1 MSKKISDLEIV
12 SVLNDTDKFL
22 IETGDGP
29 KAVPFNVLSDS
40 CGGGGGAMSASAAAH
55 NGIYRGINLLDTYT
69 IEQLHTMVA
78 AGDFSD
84 IYIGDYIEVT
94 ISTSYK
100 SDEKVRLLAAHLDY
114 FLGNGS
120 TECTSHHILFVPEDC
135 FATTAGMQT
144 SATGN
149 TTTGGYAG
157 SNMHKTVLPT
167 YYTALNAETAL
178 NGHILTHQRYLSST
192 MTSSTTC
199 GSGLG
204 LSGATTGCTWTDT
217 NLCLMNETMVY
228 GTTAYSS
235 SALDVGDAQ
244 AQLALFQLA
253 PHKKIA
259 HLGYGSTSRG
269 GWWLASVA
277 SSTGFC
283 SCNGNGNTVYVNA
296 SVTLG
301 VRPYLL
307 FA

>member
-1 MSKKISDLEIV
+1 MSKSIIDLEEV
-12 SVLNDTDKFL
+12 TELNDTDTMVA
-22 IETGDGP
+22 ETGNGS

-100 SDEKVRLLAAHLDY
+100 SDEKVRLLVAHLDY

-135 FATTAGMQT
+135 FATAAKMNDT
-144 SATGN
+144 N
-149 TTTGGYAG
+149 TTENGYKG
-157 SNMHKTVLPT
+157 SNMHTTVLPT
-167 YYTALNAETAL
+167 YYTALNGVDAL

-192 MTSSTTC
+192 MTSTTAC
-199 GSGLG
+199 GSGRG
-204 LSGATTGCTWTDT
+204 FTGSTTGCSWTET
-217 NLCLMNETMVY
+217 NLCLMNEAMVY
-228 GTTAYSS
+228 GATSYSS
-235 SALDVGDAQ
+235 SALDVADAQ
-244 AQLALFQLA
+244 SQLALFRLR

-259 HLGYGSTSRG
+259 HLGYGSTSRNS
-269 GWWLASVA
+269 WWLASVA
-277 SSTGFC
+277 SSAAFC
-283 SCNGNGNTVYVNA
+283 SCSYVGNTNYGNA
-296 SVTLG
+296 SIALG

>member
-1 MSKKISDLEIV
+1 MSKSIIDLEEV
-12 SVLNDTDKFL
+12 TELNDTDTMVA
-22 IETGDGP
+22 ETENGS

-84 IYIGDYIEVT
+84 IYIGDYVEVT

-100 SDEKVRLLAAHLDY
+100 SDEKVRLLVAHLDY

-135 FATTAGMQT
+135 FATTAKMNDT
-144 SATGN
+144 N
-149 TTTGGYAG
+149 TTENGYKG
-157 SNMHKTVLPT
+157 SNMHTTVLPT
-167 YYTALNAETAL
+167 YYTALNGVDAL
-178 NGHILTHQRYLSST
+178 NGHILTHYRYLSST
-192 MTSSTTC
+192 MTTTTAC

-259 HLGYGSTSRG
+259 HLGYGSSSRDY
-269 GWWLASVA
+269 WWLASVA
-277 SSTGFC
+277 SSTYFC
-283 SCNGNGNTVYVNA
+283 YCDNGGIANYTYA
-296 SVTLG
+296 SLTLG

>member
-1 MSKKISDLEIV
+1 MSKKISDLEQV
-12 SVLNDTDKFL
+12 SELNDTDTFL
-22 IETGDGP
+22 VETENGP
-29 KAVPFNVLSDS
+29 RAVPFNVLSEK
-40 CGGGGGAMSASAAAH
+40 CGGGGGAMSVSAAAH
-55 NGIYRGINLLDTYT
+55 NGIYRGVNLLDTYT
-69 IEQLHTMVA
+69 IEQLHTMVE

-100 SDEKVRLLAAHLDY
+100 SDETVRLLVAHLDY

-135 FATTAGMQT
+135 FATTAKMN
-144 SATGN
+144 SSN
-149 TTTGGYAG
+149 TTENGYKG
-157 SNMHKTVLPT
+157 SEMHTTVLPT
-167 YYTALNAETAL
+167 YYEALNGEGAL
-178 NGHILTHQRYLSST
+178 NGHILSHYRYLSST
-192 MTSSTTC
+192 MTSATVC

-204 LSGATTGCTWTDT
+204 LTGVATGCTWVET

-244 AQLALFQLA
+244 EQLALFQLA

-259 HLGYGSTSRG
+259 HLGYGSTSRDA
-269 GWWLASVA
+269 WWLASVA
-277 SSTGFC
+277 SSTLFC
-283 SCNGNGNTVYVNA
+283 TCSHYGLATSYNA
-296 SVTLG
+296 SNAIG

>member
-100 SDEKVRLLAAHLDY
+100 SDENVRLLVAHLDY

-120 TECTSHHILFVPEDC
+120 TECTSHHILFVSEDC

-259 HLGYGSTSRG
+259 HLGYGSASRYV
-269 GWWLASVA
+269 WWLASVA
-277 SSTGFC
+277 SSTSFC
-283 SCNGNGNTVYVNA
+283 LCYSGGYA
-296 SVTLG
+296 AYSGARSAYG

>member
-1 MSKKISDLEIV
+1 MSKKISDLEQV
-12 SVLNDTDKFL
+12 SELNDTDTFL
-22 IETGDGP
+22 VETENGP
-29 KAVPFNVLSDS
+29 RAVPFNVLSEK
-40 CGGGGGAMSASAAAH
+40 CGGGGGAMSVSAAAH
-55 NGIYRGINLLDTYT
+55 NGIYRGVNLLDTYT
-69 IEQLHTMVA
+69 IEQLHTMVE

-100 SDEKVRLLAAHLDY
+100 SDETVRLLVAHLDY

-135 FATTAGMQT
+135 FATTAKMN
-144 SATGN
+144 SSN
-149 TTTGGYAG
+149 TTENGYKG
-157 SNMHKTVLPT
+157 SEMHTTVLPT
-167 YYTALNAETAL
+167 YYEALNGEGAL
-178 NGHILTHQRYLSST
+178 NGHILSHYRYLSST
-192 MTSSTTC
+192 MTSATVC

-204 LSGATTGCTWTDT
+204 LTGVATGCTWVET

-244 AQLALFQLA
+244 EQLALFQLA

-259 HLGYGSTSRG
+259 HLGYGSTSRSD
-269 GWWLASVA
+269 WWLASVA
-277 SSTGFC
+277 SSTYFC
-283 SCNGNGNTVYVNA
+283 SCNNLGFA
-296 SVTLG
+296 SYNSASSTYG

>member
-1 MSKKISDLEIV
+1 MSKKISDLETV
-12 SVLNDTDKFL
+12 SELNDADKFL
-22 IETGDGP
+22 IETKNGP
-29 KAVPFNVLSDS
+29 KAVPFNVLSEN
-40 CGGGGGAMSASAAAH
+40 CGGSGGAMSASAASH
-55 NGIYRGINLLDTYT
+55 NGIYRGVNLLDTYT

-100 SDEKVRLLAAHLDY
+100 SNETVRLLVVHLDY
-114 FLGNGS
+114 FYGNGS
-120 TECTSHHILFVPEDC
+120 TECTSHHIVFVPEDC
-135 FATTAGMQT
+135 FATAAKMN
-144 SATGN
+144 SSS
-149 TTTGGYAG
+149 TTENGYKG
-157 SNMHKTVLPT
+157 SEMHSTVLPT
-167 YYTALNAETAL
+167 YYTALNGADAL
-178 NGHILTHQRYLSST
+178 NGHILTHYRYLSST
-192 MTSSTTC
+192 VTSSTTC

-204 LSGATTGCTWTDT
+204 LTGATTGCTWAET

-259 HLGYGSTSRG
+259 HLGYGSTSRS

-277 SSTGFC
+277 SSTNFC
-283 SCNGNGNTVYVNA
+283 ICTSIGLATYNGA
-296 SVTLG
+296 SLTYG